1 MLKKLTGLLVRK
13 PRRASAAPRH
23 DGARLA
29 LPEKLPRHVGII
41 MDGNGRW
48 AQERGLPRSAG
59 HAAGTEALRDI
70 IQACDDWG
78 IYALSIYA
86 FSTENWA
93 RPKDEVGALM
103 NLILRYFQ
111 SEIDELDEKG
121 AVIRIIGDI
130 DGLPDRQRETV
141 LRAMERTKDNDGLR
155 LNIALNYGGHAE
167 LTRAARRLAARCLR
181 GELKPED
188 IAEADVESELYTAG
202 LPPVDLLIRT
212 SGEVRTSNFLPWQAA
227 YAEMVFDPI
236 LWPDYTRE
244 VFLRDLHEYASRDRR
259 FGGVKTKE
267 RRAGNE
273 NARHHRRRAGG
284 AHFRR
289 HLAGRL
295 VAARSGAVSHADE
308 HARDVCRLSQKGSA
322 PRARGAGACAAAAS
336 VRAHPAG

>member
-1 MLKKLTGLLVRK
+1 MLEKLTGLLTKK
-13 PRRASAAPRH
+13 PRRAGVAPRN

-130 DGLPDRQRETV
+130 DGLPDKQRETV

-167 LTRAARRLAARCLR
+167 LTRAARRLAERC
-181 GELKPED
+181 
-188 IAEADVESELYTAG
+188 
-202 LPPVDLLIRT
+202 
-212 SGEVRTSNFLPWQAA
+212 
-227 YAEMVFDPI
+227 
-236 LWPDYTRE
+236 
-244 VFLRDLHEYASRDRR
+244 
-259 FGGVKTKE
+259 
-267 RRAGNE
+267 
-273 NARHHRRRAGG
+273 
-284 AHFRR
+284 
-289 HLAGRL
+289 
-295 VAARSGAVSHADE
+295 
-308 HARDVCRLSQKGSA
+308 
-322 PRARGAGACAAAAS
+322 ARG
-336 VRAHPAG
+336 